1 MGEMCRTKFDSHF
14 WAGGSRMVWDSNP
27 TPQNDMQF
35 KTYELCIS
43 GVFHLIFSVNNWG
56 LTETTE
62 SDTWDQRGWPCSV
75 VAFRWKKHWKGPLE
89 AKSDCKMAHLFLCE
103 EAQARPQPETKTAGS
118 KPRDEDNDDAEVI
131 FVGVQHVNEDAETLF
146 VRVISSSKPVI
157 SNILN
162 RVTRDAS
169 SRRKKGHMSPDPSCT
184 LQPANLRTPAS
195 EPVAVSLAS
204 QSEWGGKNSPV
215 IFEPSS
221 KPDYK
226 TSSLEAV
233 LHNSELLSLRPHC
246 LSGASLSIAGKDE
259 SPLNSKQ
266 CPTSD
271 VKCNSGN
278 PKRPKLSNGI
288 PGGPASTMAPVGISP
303 TKDTIMTLEGLL
315 TSPSH
320 VHRGASFSQT
330 HANDQACFSLMDPD
344 RTCSWRGWR
353 KRTFWLLQVRARL
366 LIPWKEIWS
375 CYLMTFT
382 MDSIQEMGSQ
392 NRRLTQS
399 LNASVAWEF

>member
-103 EAQARPQPETKTAGS
+103 EAQAWPQPETKTAGS

-157 SNILN
+157 SNIW
-162 RVTRDAS
+162 TEW
-169 SRRKKGHMSPDPSCT
+169 PD
-184 LQPANLRTPAS
+184 S
-195 EPVAVSLAS
+195 EMES
-204 QSEWGGKNSPV
+204 QGDLNSPWPLQ
-215 IFEPSS
+215 E
-221 KPDYK
+221 
-226 TSSLEAV
+226 
-233 LHNSELLSLRPHC
+233 
-246 LSGASLSIAGKDE
+246 SI
-259 SPLNSKQ
+259 LQ
-266 CPTSD
+266 
-271 VKCNSGN
+271 
-278 PKRPKLSNGI
+278 I
-288 PGGPASTMAPVGISP
+288 I
-303 TKDTIMTLEGLL
+303 
-315 TSPSH
+315 
-320 VHRGASFSQT
+320 
-330 HANDQACFSLMDPD
+330 
-344 RTCSWRGWR
+344 
-353 KRTFWLLQVRARL
+353 WLW
-366 LIPWKEIWS
+366 PWKVSWPHQA
-375 CYLMTFT
+375 MFMVRHHFHRFT
-382 MDSIQEMGSQ
+382 
-392 NRRLTQS
+392 
-399 LNASVAWEF
+399 

>member
-1 MGEMCRTKFDSHF
+1 M
-14 WAGGSRMVWDSNP
+14 
-27 TPQNDMQF
+27 
-35 KTYELCIS
+35 
-43 GVFHLIFSVNNWG
+43 
-56 LTETTE
+56 
-62 SDTWDQRGWPCSV
+62 

-169 SRRKKGHMSPDPSCT
+169 SRRKKGHVSPDPSCT

-233 LHNSELLSLRPHC
+233 LHN
-246 LSGASLSIAGKDE
+246 
-259 SPLNSKQ
+259 
-266 CPTSD
+266 
-271 VKCNSGN
+271 
-278 PKRPKLSNGI
+278 
-288 PGGPASTMAPVGISP
+288 
-303 TKDTIMTLEGLL
+303 
-315 TSPSH
+315 
-320 VHRGASFSQT
+320 
-330 HANDQACFSLMDPD
+330 
-344 RTCSWRGWR
+344 
-353 KRTFWLLQVRARL
+353 
-366 LIPWKEIWS
+366 
-375 CYLMTFT
+375 
-382 MDSIQEMGSQ
+382 
-392 NRRLTQS
+392 
-399 LNASVAWEF
+399 